1 MTTND
6 KPVVNVHFNPLLNG
20 DSEEIALRLVRMLD
34 EPAFSFHGA
43 RCGALAATSEPV
55 ASEKAVNQEQI

>member
-6 KPVVNVHFNPLLNG
+6 KPVANAHFNPLLNG
-20 DSEEIALRLVRMLD
+20 DSEEIALRLVRILD

-43 RCGALAATSEPV
+43 RRSAPDATSEPA
-55 ASEKAVNQEQI
+55 ASEKAVIQEQI

>member
-6 KPVVNVHFNPLLNG
+6 KSVTHRYNPLLNG
-20 DSEEIALRLVRMLD
+20 DPEEIALRLVRILD

-43 RCGALAATSEPV
+43 RCCAPAATSEPA